1 MVTDMASSPRNPVV
15 MVVFWGQVVEDWLDP
30 YNLTIDDML
39 RDISDG
45 WLFGFIDALATVG
58 ASTVP
63 VLISRDVTTAQRR
76 THLPTGTTFWLL
88 PPTQTWRALRR
99 LVDNPYAQ
107 RPADAAT
114 DRSVPGQLA
123 AGAAYTV
130 LPWVST
136 PIRQLARTIREEH
149 AEVLLCQDYEYPTFD
164 LCVARSRLLGV
175 PIHAVFQGSVLQ
187 RTPLERFTRPFA
199 MWGATGL
206 IIASSSE
213 ADRVQEVYGVP
224 DELISPT
231 PNPILLD
238 RWPVG
243 DRASARAALGIPT
256 HAGVVSYHG
265 RIEMAHKGLD
275 ILLDAWEQVTAE
287 RPDRELVLLI
297 TGTGL
302 DAKAL
307 RAEIEQ
313 RQLRGIDWL
322 DEFVLDREVI
332 QLRLGAADVS
342 ALTSRGEGFA
352 ATPLEA
358 MACGRPVVAT
368 DVRGIPEL
376 APRGEADGVIRVPLG
391 DAQAVA
397 RAIGVLLD
405 DPERAAAVGSQ
416 ARKRVE
422 AFSSKALGPALADAL
437 RLGHERLGE
446 ANALRRIYERRTQA
460 WEAHKR
466 ARASRTT
473 QSTFRGA
480 RTKLALRIGRFLGIS
495 DLAQSVADAHA
506 RLDAHQK
513 ELDASRGG

>member
-1 MVTDMASSPRNPVV
+1 MVTDMASSSRNPVV
-15 MVVFWGQVVEDWLDP
+15 IVVFWGQVVEDWLDP
-30 YNLTIDDML
+30 YNLTMDDML

-58 ASTVP
+58 VSTVP
-63 VLISRDVTTAQRR
+63 VLISRDVTAAHRR

-107 RPADAAT
+107 RPGDAAEG
-114 DRSVPGQLA
+114 RSVPGQLA
-123 AGAAYTV
+123 AAAAYAV

-149 AEVLLCQDYEYPTFD
+149 ADVLLCQDYEYPTFD
-164 LCVARSRLLGV
+164 LCIARSRLLGV
-175 PIHAVFQGSVLQ
+175 PVHAVFQGSVLQ

-199 MWGATGL
+199 IWGATGL
-206 IIASSSE
+206 IMASSSE
-213 ADRVQEVYGVP
+213 ADRVEEVYGVP
-224 DELISPT
+224 DELISRT

-238 RWPVG
+238 HWPVG
-243 DRASARAALGIPT
+243 DRTSARAALGIPT
-256 HAGVVSYHG
+256 DAGVVSYHG
-265 RIEMAHKGLD
+265 RIEIAHKGLD
-275 ILLDAWEQVTAE
+275 ILLDAWAQVTAE
-287 RPDRELVLLI
+287 RPDRALVLLI

-302 DAKAL
+302 DAQAL

-322 DEFVLDREVI
+322 DQFVLDRDVI
-332 QLRLGAADVS
+332 QLRLAAADVS
-342 ALTSRGEGFA
+342 VLTSRGEGFA

-397 RAIGVLLD
+397 AAIGALLD

-422 AFSSKALGPALADAL
+422 AFSSKALGPTLADAL
-437 RLGHERLGE
+437 RLRHEPLGE
-446 ANALRRIYERRTQA
+446 ADALRRIYEHRAQA
-460 WEAHKR
+460 WEAYKR
-466 ARASRTT
+466 TRASRTT
-473 QSTFRGA
+473 QSTFRRA
-480 RTKLALRIGRFLGIS
+480 RTKLALRIGRFLGVS
-495 DLAQSVADAHA
+495 DLSQSVADAHA